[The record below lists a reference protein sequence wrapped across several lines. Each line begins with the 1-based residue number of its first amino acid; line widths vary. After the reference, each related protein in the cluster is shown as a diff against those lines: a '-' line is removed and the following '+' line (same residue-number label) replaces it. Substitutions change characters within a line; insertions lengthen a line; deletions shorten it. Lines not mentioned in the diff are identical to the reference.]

1 MAFLKIS
8 LLLECKLCASAS
20 RVSLSSGE
28 TIRLKRTSALDSDFA
43 WASIFVWAS
52 TVAIS
57 APSTYILRRNY
68 IISFCV
74 QILSGSSQPEPM
86 NKEDF
91 ESIGANSRSTRLKLS
106 KFGSLE
112 PDNSDT
118 FARNYT
124 LSMIDKFENDLK
136 TLKAEF
142 KL

>member
-1 MAFLKIS
+1 
-8 LLLECKLCASAS
+8 
-20 RVSLSSGE
+20 
-28 TIRLKRTSALDSDFA
+28 
-43 WASIFVWAS
+43 
-52 TVAIS
+52 
-57 APSTYILRRNY
+57 
-68 IISFCV
+68 
-74 QILSGSSQPEPM
+74 M

-91 ESIGANSRSTRLKLS
+91 ESIGANSRSTLLKLS

-124 LSMIDKFENDLK
+124 LSMIDQFENDLK